1 MSGRRQTLP
10 VPRSGPIVGLRPFAN
25 VVLEAL
31 GRAAQWHARAAERRA
46 LAQLSDSQLQDM
58 GISRAEADAEA
69 GKWFWNP

>member
-1 MSGRRQTLP
+1 
-10 VPRSGPIVGLRPFAN
+10 
-25 VVLEAL
+25 LEAL

-58 GISRAEADAEA
+58 GISRPEADAEA